1 VPEGLRC
8 ARCSPAPR
16 AHQPPPLPD
25 PPRRTLPPIPPPR
38 KAGGG
43 GRGFFLLLVIA
54 GIGVYRCNYRSNSFK
69 PPTTPFQFNTK
80 PPGLPKSSSIGDM
93 FFKQGK
99 QAEDGRDFQ
108 QAVKSYRLAADE
120 GHWGAMN
127 RLGAMHES
135 GEGVLVNLPLAASW
149 YQKAADAGDTT
160 AMYNLGRL
168 NETRMKNTS
177 AALTWYSKAAAK
189 GNREAQRAME
199 RLGPER

>member
-1 VPEGLRC
+1 MRVP
-8 ARCSPAPR
+8 AQVAP
-16 AHQPPPLPD
+16 Q
-25 PPRRTLPPIPPPR
+25 R
-38 KAGGG
+38 KSGG
-43 GRGFFLLLVIA
+43 GRGFVLLLIIA
-54 GIGVYRCNYRSNSFK
+54 GISVYRCNYRTSSLK
-69 PPTTPFQFNTK
+69 LPATPFQFNTA
-80 PPGLPKSSSIGDM
+80 PLGLPKSSSLGDT

-108 QAVKSYRLAADE
+108 RAVQSYRLAADE

-135 GEGVLVNLPLAASW
+135 GEGVIVNLPLAASW

-168 NETRMKNTS
+168 NETRLGKIS
-177 AALTWYSKAAAK
+177 EALTWYSKAAAK
-189 GNREAQRAME
+189 GSREAQRAME